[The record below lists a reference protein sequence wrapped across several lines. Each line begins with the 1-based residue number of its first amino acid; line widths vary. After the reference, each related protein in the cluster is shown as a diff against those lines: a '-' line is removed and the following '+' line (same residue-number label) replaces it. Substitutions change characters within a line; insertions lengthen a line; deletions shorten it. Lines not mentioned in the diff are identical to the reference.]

1 MDSLA
6 INTLVINLRSFAEP
20 EARPFQISIL
30 FIVIEC
36 HVIQAHLDLTGVPG
50 RLEPRWGIDTSA
62 DGREYAWIRGTAA
75 DTQTVWSAHG
85 IESMA

>member
-20 EARPFQISIL
+20 EARPFQIIDSI
-30 FIVIEC
+30 IVTEC
-36 HVIQAHLDLTGVPG
+36 NVIQAHLDLTGLPG

-75 DTQTVWSAHG
+75 DTQTVWSANG